1 MAVPPALSL
10 GAVNQVEELP
20 PNESI
25 SQLVTCLHPARIYL
39 FGSRA
44 EGRARAD
51 SDFDL
56 LVVMPDHAPKERLTI
71 DYACEAKCGLG
82 IAADVI
88 PCTEAEFEAEKDE
101 LGSLCRVAHRRG
113 VLVYERGR

>member
-1 MAVPPALSL
+1 MNLVA
-10 GAVNQVEELP
+10 ELP
-20 PNESI
+20 PKELI
-25 SQLVTCLHPARIYL
+25 SQLVTRLDPTRIYL

-56 LVVMPDHAPKERLTI
+56 LVVMPDDAPKERLTI
-71 DYACEAKCGLG
+71 DYAYEAKCGLG